1 MDIPTTPINAP
12 ADAKPVPYIPGYV
25 VAKMLIAAFG
35 LVLIGLSMIKLGPV
49 FGHLLTGERAQ
60 AEAVRVVR
68 VSAGGQEEVLTSNRA
83 IEAYTKDEKLRKD
96 RGYVY
101 WNEFRYTTREGA
113 EVEFRFPVG
122 QFLTPHYMILDK
134 DGVPSSL
141 PIRYAAS
148 DLQHPTLYTEW
159 FTWFLPGSLLVFG
172 ALTTWVGLTLLY
184 YARKPIEMP
193 DLRRAHLEKPTERF
207 PAPHGH

>member
-1 MDIPTTPINAP
+1 M
-12 ADAKPVPYIPGYV
+12 PYIPGYV

-49 FGHLLTGERAQ
+49 LVHLLTGERAQ

-207 PAPHGH
+207 RAPHGH

>member
-49 FGHLLTGERAQ
+49 LVHLLTGERAQ

-113 EVEFRFPVG
+113 EVEFRWTGCRPRCRSG
-122 QFLTPHYMILDK
+122 TRRRTC
-134 DGVPSSL
+134 S
-141 PIRYAAS
+141 IRRCTRS
-148 DLQHPTLYTEW
+148 GS
-159 FTWFLPGSLLVFG
+159 PGSC
-172 ALTTWVGLTLLY
+172 
-184 YARKPIEMP
+184 P
-193 DLRRAHLEKPTERF
+193 DRCWSL
-207 PAPHGH
+207 AP

>member
-1 MDIPTTPINAP
+1 MNTTSVPDQHP
-12 ADAKPVPYIPGYV
+12 GDAQSGIYVPGYV
-25 VAKMLIAAFG
+25 LAKILIVVFG
-35 LVLIGLSMIKLGPV
+35 LVLISLSMIKLGPV
-49 FGHLLTGERAQ
+49 FIHLLTGERAQ

-68 VSAGGQEEVLTSNRA
+68 VSAGGQEEVLTTNRA

-96 RGYVY
+96 RGFVY
-101 WNEFRYTTREGA
+101 WNEFRYTTQEGA

-141 PIRYAAS
+141 PIRYAPS
-148 DLQHPTLYTEW
+148 DPQHPTLYTEW

-172 ALTTWVGLTLLY
+172 VLTTWVGLTLLY
-184 YARKPIEMP
+184 YARRPIELP

-207 PAPHGH
+207 QAPRGH